1 MCDFMCDEKGNIIID
16 FIGRYENLDA
26 DFEKA
31 CKAIGIKNKLPH
43 LNKSDHDNYRQYYTN
58 ETQKIVEGWVKKDL
72 EMFNYDY

>member
-1 MCDFMCDEKGNIIID
+1 MTGGTGTVKKLMCNFMCDEKGNIIID

-43 LNKSDHDNYRQYYTN
+43 LINQIMITIGNTILMNHRK
-58 ETQKIVEGWVKKDL
+58 
-72 EMFNYDY
+72 